1 MHLLVSS
8 FLFLDSVGR
17 GSEKLA
23 SVSSFF
29 RCPWQ
34 LAKSLVAKKVL
45 IEKNKHSKN
54 PMNMLKNIWGSA
66 SSKIKNTGFW
76 SQVKMWTLWK
86 WIVLFDNFFIKAIT
100 LFYKNDSARM
110 HNSAALLSF

>member
-1 MHLLVSS
+1 MHLCTTRNKANAIQPEHYLKAHTGSPRCFADEMSFLMEDSFGVLRDSLPLHLCQITHLLVSR
-8 FLFLDSVGR
+8 FLLFGSVGR

-54 PMNMLKNIWGSA
+54 PMNMLKNI
-66 SSKIKNTGFW
+66 
-76 SQVKMWTLWK
+76 
-86 WIVLFDNFFIKAIT
+86 
-100 LFYKNDSARM
+100 
-110 HNSAALLSF
+110 